1 MASHTFE
8 SELWLPCARELV
20 YPFFA
25 DARNLEKIT
34 PPWLRFR
41 IITPTP
47 IPMRVGAR
55 IDYRLRIHGFPVRWQ
70 TEITRWDP
78 PFAFVDEQRRGPYRQ
93 WIHTHTFE
101 EKDGG
106 TLCRDKVVYSVP
118 GGEFINWLVVQ
129 RDVQTIFTYRRTVL
143 SQLFPPREK
152 DAAR

>member
-1 MASHTFE
+1 MESHLYT

-20 YPFFA
+20 FPFFA
-25 DARNLEKIT
+25 DARNLEMIT

-55 IDYRLRIHGFPVRWQ
+55 IDYRLRLHGFPVSWQ

-106 TLCRDKVVYSVP
+106 TLCRDHVAYAVP
-118 GGEFINWLVVQ
+118 GGRLVNWLWVRREVEQ
-129 RDVQTIFTYRRTVL
+129 IFAYRRRVL
-143 SQLFPPREK
+143 GKVFRPPGERTGP
-152 DAAR
+152 